1 MLKKYILFVS
11 LFISTITIAQT
22 ISTVTQESFTDA
34 LALDSQGNLYCSDW
48 SGNTVYKYSTSGVVT
63 TFKDGF
69 WNPNGIGINASDE
82 IYICDH
88 TRNRIYKYDT
98 DGNQIVAYLGLF
110 TTPAGIKNIPNTT
123 DMLVVEYGNSFTAT
137 GTNSKIKKLEADG
150 TVTTLHT
157 GLPLNG
163 PAGIAFINDIP
174 YIANFND
181 RKIFKFENGTLTE
194 IAQLPSEGPA
204 NRNFLGFM
212 SAIDNQLIA
221 THIGG
226 HKVYKIDPISGVASV
241 YAGSSIGNT
250 DGDISTAT
258 LDSPNGIIGDE
269 ANDKIYISQGS
280 LNTSN
285 RNLRIISGAV
295 LSAGTINLE
304 EVEITAFP
312 NPNKD
317 SLNIKLSGFETSQIE
332 LSVFDALGKEVFKQ
346 KFENIGESFEEKIQT
361 SGWGKGIYF
370 LKIKSGKK
378 VLTKK
383 IVIE

>member
-1 MLKKYILFVS
+1 MLKKYFLFVS

-22 ISTVTQESFTDA
+22 VSTVTEQPFTDA

-48 SGNTVYKYSTSGVVT
+48 SGQTVYKYSTSGVVT
-63 TFKDGF
+63 VFKNGF
-69 WNPNGIGINASDE
+69 RNPNGIGITATDE

-88 TRNRIYKYDT
+88 TDNEIFKYDIN
-98 DGNQIVAYLGLF
+98 GNQTAAYLGLF
-110 TTPAGIKNIPNTT
+110 TTPAGIKNIPNTS
-123 DMLVVEYGNSFTAT
+123 DMFGVEYGNVFTAT
-137 GTNSKIKKLEADG
+137 STNSKIKKLAADG
-150 TVTTLHT
+150 TVTTLYT

-163 PAGIAFINDIP
+163 PAGIAYINDIP

-181 RKIFKFENGTLTE
+181 RKIFRFENGTLTE

-212 SAIDNQLIA
+212 SAKDNQLIA

-226 HKVYKIDPISGVASV
+226 HKIYKVDPTSGATSV
-241 YAGSSIGNT
+241 YAGSSVGNT

-269 ANDKIYISQGS
+269 VNDRIYISQGS
-280 LNTSN
+280 LTPSN
-285 RNLRIISGAV
+285 RNLRIINGAV
-295 LSAGTINLE
+295 LSTVNIDFPS
-304 EVEITAFP
+304 VEITVYP

-317 SLNIKLSGFETSQIE
+317 SLNVKLSGLKTNEIQ
-332 LSVFDALGKEVFKQ
+332 LSVFDVSGKELFKE
-346 KFENIGESFEEKIQT
+346 KFKNIEENFEEKIQT